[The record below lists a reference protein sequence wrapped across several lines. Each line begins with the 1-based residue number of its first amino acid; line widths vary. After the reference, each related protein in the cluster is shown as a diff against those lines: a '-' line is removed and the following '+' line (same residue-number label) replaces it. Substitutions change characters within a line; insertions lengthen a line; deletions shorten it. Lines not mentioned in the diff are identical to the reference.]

1 MPEHALNPRVAS
13 GQPGCHVGSSHF
25 IRRPVWPYRNGK
37 THRAQGTADRRR
49 FRRFRRHGKGAA
61 GELAC
66 QGGADVCA
74 LQHRANLFPSSRPH
88 ARVED
93 DEDEEEDD
101 EDDELDLDDDDD
113 EDLTVYTAR
122 EAAGAVAT
130 IYAFIRPSLGNYRK
144 ALTFV
149 GIGLLVETLFNVIMP
164 LSLKFLI
171 DDALGEEDFGVL
183 VKILS
188 ALAVAGIIT
197 SLISIWYERWDAWLS
212 SSIISDV
219 RLRLFNHV
227 QDLPSAFFARTK
239 RGEILSRFSVDL
251 SAFEGATETL
261 ANTALLPAMELIAG
275 IILMLFLNWQLAV
288 VALLIFPITLI
299 GPRILTP
306 KAVQAN
312 YEQKVNESAI
322 LGVVQENIAAQALV
336 KAFSLQRRARGWFSI
351 RNEETGRRSHPR
363 RFCRAWWSGRSP
375 SPCCCCTSWF
385 SASAPIL
392 RPADRSPSEH
402 S

>member
-1 MPEHALNPRVAS
+1 MHASRMTKTMMRTTNSTSTTTRILSSTRRAKPPVRSRRSTHSS
-13 GQPGCHVGSSHF
+13 GP
-25 IRRPVWPYRNGK
+25 
-37 THRAQGTADRRR
+37 
-49 FRRFRRHGKGAA
+49 
-61 GELAC
+61 L
-66 QGGADVCA
+66 
-74 LQHRANLFPSSRPH
+74 
-88 ARVED
+88 
-93 DEDEEEDD
+93 
-101 EDDELDLDDDDD
+101 
-113 EDLTVYTAR
+113 
-122 EAAGAVAT
+122 
-130 IYAFIRPSLGNYRK
+130 LGNYRK

-183 VKILS
+183 VRILS
-188 ALAVAGIIT
+188 VLAVAGIIT
-197 SLISIWYERWDAWLS
+197 SLISIWYERWDARLS
-212 SSIISDV
+212 SSIISEV

-336 KAFSLQRRARGWFSI
+336 KAFSLQRRARGWFSL
-351 RNEETGRRSHPR
+351 RNEETRKKIASSTFLSSMVERSVDGRRAAAAPR
-363 RFCRAWWSGRSP
+363 RSRHRRLSCDQRTDHHRNVRD
-375 SPCCCCTSWF
+375 
-385 SASAPIL
+385 I
-392 RPADRSPSEH
+392 
-402 S
+402 